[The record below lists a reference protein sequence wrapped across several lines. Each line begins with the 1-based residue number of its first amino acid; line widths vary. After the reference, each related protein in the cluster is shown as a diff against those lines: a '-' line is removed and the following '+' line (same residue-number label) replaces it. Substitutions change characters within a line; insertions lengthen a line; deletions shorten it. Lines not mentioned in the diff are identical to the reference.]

1 MEEWGNEPHCEGR
14 LMVFNKVTPLRLFIC
29 MTVGLLAATAWLISA
44 RSSAAPARSGQ
55 LSALSSSAEE
65 SLRQSPFVV
74 GDIATDEQQVLAAAQ
89 AKHASPEAFIARL
102 RSRTQFAH
110 LDAAAAARAVN
121 RAFPNLINQRDGGVP
136 TLPQGDTIRRYSAPN
151 VVQLSI
157 PGHKRAIIESLG
169 PLAKRTASGKLVP
182 INLALEN
189 KGSSFQPAAPEVAV
203 QIPKQ
208 LPGGVRAPASGVSLT
223 PTDARGEPL
232 RGSEGLLQG
241 ASVLYA
247 NTQTDTD
254 TLAKPTSSGFE
265 MSSILRSQ
273 ASPHELYYRLGLPHG
288 ARLIQ
293 HEHGPAQIV
302 SNGVTLGIVTP
313 PSAVD
318 AEGTTVP
325 VTMSIDHDTL
335 SVAVQDK
342 PGEYQYPIEVDPEYY
357 TAEDRSLTGGVFPV
371 EEYKGGTNWKPF
383 YSGGFTEEHTYKK
396 SYSCGGSDWYWC
408 EQSWYIE
415 PNREYNAGEFAG
427 LQYKTQGES
436 TIYNLE
442 MWVEG
447 ENEPSQTTTQVEYNY
462 GPNGEGQDNHVVLSG
477 GEKQERY
484 KYEPLSMT
492 SGYLHNPLETPR
504 NNDVRIMD
512 YTTKHESLYGFWT
525 WIWAARVYVAQEES
539 KHPETEPT
547 STCPQC
553 GFNTTSPTISGR
565 TNVLYGS
572 GSWLSPSQG
581 AYEVTAH
588 DPGIGISYVALTG
601 EGDGYHPR
609 WIRNEEGKCLGIQ
622 CAETYSS
629 PETYNSTMPSGERS
643 VELFAENAAEMYG
656 YSYHT
661 IKIDATPPEAIGFS
675 GMPEEGAEITAAPR
689 TLTIHATDGKA
700 PTASSGVKSVEVSLD
715 GAPETAISA
724 SCSPGPCTASGTYSL
739 GAEALSEG
747 VHSLTITAADNAGNV
762 ASKEFFFDVRH
773 ASPISVGPGAVDP
786 TTGQF
791 TLTASDVSL
800 GSASGVERSYESRN
814 LTAGTTGPLGPQWA
828 MSVGGGE
835 GLGVL
840 PSGNVLLISG
850 TGGVTTF
857 TLNKKGE
864 LEAPKGDENLKIEN
878 KASEHKYILKDATAG
893 SETVFEQ
900 PAGTQSTPPI
910 YGASFGAEAS
920 VLSRPVSDALDSS
933 GDVWVTDWTDNRI
946 AEFSKTGT
954 LIATYGSE
962 GTEGGQFR
970 SPFGIAVN
978 QSTGNVYV
986 TDYSNSRIEELSSSG
1001 AFIRA
1006 MGWGVSN
1013 GNAEYENCTSSCKA
1027 GIAGSGAGQLS
1038 GPDGISVD
1046 SSGNVWVAEEGN
1058 DRVQEFSEAG
1068 AYLGAFGSAGKG
1080 SGQLE
1085 APMDIAFAAGNI
1097 YVSDQNNNRVD
1108 EFSTAGSFVKAIG
1121 WGVANGESK
1130 LETCTTSCQA
1140 GIAGSGNGQFNA
1152 PRGLTTDPVSGNLY
1166 VTDLNN
1172 NRVQEI
1178 STSGTFIAKFGSGG
1192 SGAGQFSAPM
1202 GAVVSSTGTIYVTD
1216 FYNSRIQEWGRV
1228 LWRPTSAKGSLP
1240 AHATYTYA
1248 PVENSEGT
1256 TTMQPYEVVSPPPAG
1271 VTCGTKI
1278 EELKDGCRALTFKYA
1293 TETTAKGE
1301 SESEWGEY
1309 KGQLSQ
1315 VIFHAYNPTAKAME
1329 EKPVAQYSYDK
1340 QGRLRAEWDPRISPA
1355 LKTTYG
1361 YDTEGHLTSLT
1372 PPGQESWAFLYGT
1385 IASDPNPGRLMKA
1398 TLAPSSAKLWGGEL
1412 TANTEAPKLSGT
1424 PTVGVRMSA
1433 SNGTWSNSPIAYAY
1447 QWEDCNTSGGE
1458 CKAIVGADNANYTP
1472 VSGDLGHTLVVQVR
1486 ATNGGGTAMASSAA
1500 SATVVAKGG
1509 SYKQT
1514 IDGANSLNAV
1524 SCVPSTTECVV
1535 TDGAGKAMYST
1546 NVSATA
1552 SASWT
1557 SWTEPKS
1564 PSEAVACPSSTVC
1577 TLADGDVEEGVGGN
1591 LYYASALGGTWKEA
1605 FAPAYGVL
1613 AISCG
1618 SPTMCVDGQEG
1629 GGFIHYSTKPASTQ
1643 WISLSIGSGA
1653 MNAVDCISSSFCA
1666 VADSTGHVHVANSE
1680 GNIKNSTGWKSTDVE
1695 GSTSLNGIACASTTS
1710 CIAIDDSGNILNL
1723 TINGSG
1729 EATATKQDID
1739 GSNHLTAVSCV
1750 AASIC
1755 AAVDTSGN
1763 VFVSKNAGATWA
1775 KEFSFGD
1782 KLTSV
1787 SCPSAS
1793 LCLATDT
1800 TGSTASF
1807 TPGATTITEGEVR
1820 APQPGSTIEYRV
1832 PVSGEGAPHNLSK
1845 EEVEKWGQ
1853 KDKSELENN
1862 DPSEATAIFP
1872 PDEPQTWPA
1881 SSYKRA
1887 VIGYVNEKGLRV
1899 NTATPTGAI
1908 YTSEYN
1914 SLNELTRTLSADNR
1928 AAALKEGCESLKEH
1942 KCKSEEAAEKL
1953 DTKTE
1958 YSPEGTQIV
1967 KVTGPEHTVKLP
1979 TGEEL
1984 KARPVTHDY
1993 YNEGAKEA
2001 EEKNKETYDLLTKTT
2016 EAALL
2021 GSGKEALQR
2030 ETLTSYSGQ
2039 EDLGWK
2045 LRKPTSVTKDPGG
2058 LALTTTTAYENETG
2072 NITETRTPASSGT
2085 SALLSAGLK
2094 FGSYGSK
2101 EGQFEAAEGVAIDPS
2116 SGDVYVVDRELSR
2129 VEKFSSSGTFL
2140 GWVGSEK
2147 SGSGEGQLSHPESIA
2162 VSSTGNVYV
2171 GDAGNHRIEEFNAEA
2186 KYVRAFGK
2194 EGTGEGQFGNA
2205 LYGMAFDGN
2214 GKLWVTDGANH
2225 RIETFSEAGVFEK
2238 QYGEKGTGE
2247 GQFEEPRGIT
2257 VAGGDVY
2264 VVDTVNARVV
2274 ELTLEGKY
2282 VSQFGKY
2289 GLEDGQLR
2297 EPWGI
2302 AADAKGDLYVADRW
2316 PDRVEE
2322 FSAKGQFIAWI
2333 GSSGTSEG
2341 QFEDPDGLAVS
2352 TAGDLYVA
2360 DQGNDRVDEWLPGNA
2375 SAHDTRTVYY
2385 SATANSEFK
2394 TCGEHP
2400 EWAGLVCKTVPKAQP
2415 GTKGLPELPEVTIA
2429 AYNIWDDDEKR
2440 EEKFASTLR
2449 TSTET
2454 YDAAGRALTS
2464 EETTS
2469 PATDQALPKTTIE
2482 YNKETG
2488 AVEKQSA
2495 TIKGET
2501 KTITSKYNKLGELS
2515 EYTDAEGNLAKY
2527 TYEEGGDG
2535 RLVEE
2540 SEGKGTEAES
2550 KQTYSYNAT
2559 TGDMEKL
2566 VDSAAGTFTAS
2577 YDLEGKLVSE
2587 IYPNGMCANTTYNS
2601 VGEAVGLEYI
2611 KTRNCSESKPTVWF
2625 SDSIVPAIYGETVEQ
2640 VSTLS
2645 KENYAYDN
2653 VGRLLESQET
2663 PSGKGCTV
2671 HLYAYDE
2678 EGNRTSLTQREPATG
2693 GGCAG
2698 EGGATEHGKV
2708 EPHGYDMGNRLT
2720 DSGVEYEMFG
2730 NTTKLPAADAG
2741 GHELTGSYYVDN
2753 QVYTQKQNGETL
2765 TYDYDPA
2772 GRTMEMVSEGKV
2784 AAKLISHYAGPGGTP
2799 TWTSEGSGKW
2809 TRSIPGINGSLSA
2822 TQKSGETPVLEL
2834 QDLAGDIVATA
2845 ALSESET
2852 KLLSTYNSTEFGVPQ
2867 PGTTPP
2873 KYAWLGAGGLAT
2885 EAPLESGVATKGG
2898 ASYIPQIARTLQTAP
2913 VIAPGAFP
2921 DGQPGTQYSATV
2933 SPTELKAAEEEATRI
2948 WQRTEAERQRTK
2960 EREAAEALQKCQEE
2974 GGCGAPGGPG
2984 AEAEGGSGEEAEL
2997 YDPEGLA
3004 SYKRTMQRAGQLRQD
3019 ATNGFLIG
3027 LAVDVVVDGAA
3038 ETGAEYASQLNDSA
3052 HNLEQCVAHGKSVG
3066 GQFGRWGACYINE
3079 WRVEVWFVSI
3089 PWYAVAEFCGYIGE
3103 KQWGKK
3109 SHALYECQK
3118 SQVVVWGP
3126 WF

>member
-1 MEEWGNEPHCEGR
+1 MKRAPRG
-14 LMVFNKVTPLRLFIC
+14 VSSSLRLLMC
-29 MTVGLLAATAWLISA
+29 LAGCVLAVLAWALWS
-44 RSSAAPARSGQ
+44 RSSAAPASAAGSAP
-55 LSALSSSAEE
+55 LSAALGPNGN
-65 SLRQSPFVV
+65 SLRGLPFMSGNL
-74 GDIATDEQQVLAAAQ
+74 GDGDQQTLAAEQ
-89 AKHASPEAFIARL
+89 ARHASPQAFLARL

-110 LDAAAAARAVN
+110 LDAGAAARVAKQ
-121 RAFPNLINQRDGGVP
+121 AFPSLVDQRDGGMP
-136 TLPQGDTIRRYSAPN
+136 ALPRGDTIRRYSAAN

-157 PGHKRAIIESLG
+157 PGHRRAIIESLG
-169 PLAKRTASGKLVP
+169 PVAKRNASGKLEP
-182 INLALEN
+182 IDLALEDT
-189 KGSSFQPAAPEVAV
+189 GSSYRPTSPEVAV
-203 QIPKQ
+203 AIPKR
-208 LPGGVRAPASGVSLT
+208 LRGGVRAPASGVSMT
-223 PTDARGEPL
+223 PTNADGAAL
-232 RGSEGLLQG
+232 DGSEGLLQG

-254 TLAKPTSSGFE
+254 TLAKPTSAGFE
-265 MSSILRSQ
+265 LSSILRSQ
-273 ASPHELYYRLGLPHG
+273 ASPHTLYYRLGLPSG
-288 ARLIQ
+288 ASLIEHQ
-293 HEHGPAQIV
+293 HGPVQIV
-302 SNGVTLGIVTP
+302 SGGVTVGMVTP
-313 PSAVD
+313 PAAVD
-318 AEGTTVP
+318 AAGTSVP
-325 VTMSIDHDTL
+325 VRMSVDHDILRVT
-335 SVAVQDK
+335 VQATPD
-342 PGEYQYPIEVDPEYY
+342 EYQYPVEVDPEYY
-357 TAEDRSLTGGVFPV
+357 TAQDRSLTGGVFPV
-371 EEYKGGTNWKPF
+371 EEYKGGTNWTPF
-383 YSGGFTEEHTYKK
+383 HTGAFSEEHTYKK
-396 SYSCGGSDWYWC
+396 SYSCGPSDWYWC

-436 TIYNLE
+436 TIYDLE
-442 MWVEG
+442 LWIEG

-492 SGYLHNPLETPR
+492 SGYFNNPLETPR

-547 STCPQC
+547 SACPQC
-553 GFNTTSPTISGR
+553 GFNTTSPTIAGR

-629 PETYNSTMPSGERS
+629 PETYNTTMPSGERS
-643 VELFAENAAEMYG
+643 VELFAEDAAEMYG

-661 IKIDATPPEAIGFS
+661 IKVDGTPPEAIGFT
-675 GMPEEGAEITAAPR
+675 GMPEEGAEVTAAPR
-689 TLTIHATDGKA
+689 TLTVHATDGKA
-700 PTASSGVKSVEVSLD
+700 PTASSGVKSIQVSLD
-715 GAPETAISA
+715 GSPQTAVAA
-724 SCSPGPCTASGTYSL
+724 SCSPGPCTASGQYSL
-739 GAEALSEG
+739 AAEALSEG
-747 VHSLTITAADNAGNV
+747 VHSLTITATDNAGNV

-791 TLTASDVSL
+791 TLTANDVSL
-800 GSASGVERSYESRN
+800 GGASGLERTYQSRN
-814 LTAGTTGPLGPQWA
+814 LTAGTTGPLGPQWV

-850 TGGVTTF
+850 SGGVTTF

-864 LEAPKGDENLKIEN
+864 LEAPKGDENLKMEN
-878 KASEHKYILKDATAG
+878 KASEHRYVLKDSTAG

-910 YGASFGAEAS
+910 YGSSFGAEAG

-946 AEFSKTGT
+946 AEFSKTGAP
-954 LIATYGSE
+954 IATYGSE
-962 GTEGGQFR
+962 GTEGGQFHA
-970 SPFGIAVN
+970 PFGIAVN

-986 TDYSNSRIEELSSSG
+986 TDYGNSRVEELSSSG
-1001 AFIRA
+1001 GFIRA

-1013 GNAEYENCTSSCKA
+1013 GAGEYQNCTSSCKA
-1027 GIAGSGAGQLS
+1027 GIAGSGPGQIS

-1046 SSGNVWVAEEGN
+1046 SSGDVWVAEEGN
-1058 DRVQEFSEAG
+1058 DRVQEFSEG
-1068 AYLGAFGSAGKG
+1068 GSYLGTFGSAGTG

-1085 APMDIAFAAGNI
+1085 APMDIAFAGGDL
-1097 YVSDQNNNRVD
+1097 YVTDQNNNRID
-1108 EFSTAGSFVKAIG
+1108 EFSTSGSFVKAIG
-1121 WGVANGESK
+1121 WGVANGEAK
-1130 LETCTTSCQA
+1130 LQTCTSGCEA

-1172 NRVQEI
+1172 DRVQEL
-1178 STSGTFIAKFGSGG
+1178 TTAGAFVAKFGSGG
-1192 SGAGQFSAPM
+1192 SGPGQFSAPM
-1202 GAVVSSTGTIYVTD
+1202 DAVVSSTGTIYVTD
-1216 FYNSRIQEWGRV
+1216 FSNSRVQEWGRV
-1228 LWRPTSAKGSLP
+1228 LWRPTSAKGSLT
-1240 AHATYTYA
+1240 AHTTYTYA
-1248 PVENSEGT
+1248 AVENSEGT
-1256 TTMQPYEVVSPPPAG
+1256 TTMQPNEVISPPPAG
-1271 VTCGTKI
+1271 VTCGTKV

-1309 KGQLSQ
+1309 KGQLSE
-1315 VIFHAYNPTAKAME
+1315 VVFHVYSPTAKAME
-1329 EKPVAQYSYDK
+1329 EKAVAQYSYDK
-1340 QGRLRAEWDPRISPA
+1340 RGRLRAEWDPRLSPA

-1361 YDTEGHLTSLT
+1361 YDSEGHLTALT
-1372 PPGQESWAFLYGT
+1372 PPGQESWAFIYGT
-1385 IASDPNPGRLMKA
+1385 IAGDPNTGRLLKA
-1398 TLAPSSAKLWGGEL
+1398 TLAPASAKLWGGEPP
-1412 TANTEAPKLSGT
+1412 ANSEAPKLTGT
-1424 PTVGVRMSA
+1424 PVIGVRMSVA
-1433 SNGTWSNSPIAYAY
+1433 NGAWSNSPVAYGY
-1447 QWEDCNTSGGE
+1447 QWEDCNSSGGE
-1458 CKAIVGADNANYTP
+1458 CTAIAGADNPNYTP
-1472 VSGDLGHTLVVQVR
+1472 VSGDLGHTLIAQVR
-1486 ATNGGGTAMASSAA
+1486 ATNGGGTVLASSTA
-1500 SATVVAKGG
+1500 SAVVVAKGG
-1509 SYKQT
+1509 NYKQT
-1514 IDGANSLNAV
+1514 VDSGNSLTAV
-1524 SCVPSTTECVV
+1524 SCVPASTDCVV
-1535 TDGAGKAMYST
+1535 TDSKGAARYST
-1546 NVSATA
+1546 NVSTTA

-1557 SWTEPKS
+1557 SWAGPTS
-1564 PSEAVACPSSTVC
+1564 PSEAVACPSSSLC
-1577 TLADGDVEEGVGGN
+1577 TLADGHVEEGVGGN
-1591 LYYASALGGTWKEA
+1591 MYYASSLGGAWTEA
-1605 FAPAYGVL
+1605 FTPSYGVL

-1618 SPTMCVDGQEG
+1618 STTMCVDGQEG
-1629 GGFIHYSTKPASTQ
+1629 GGFIRYSTKPASTS
-1643 WISLSIGSGA
+1643 WTTFSIGAGA
-1653 MNAVDCISSSFCA
+1653 MNAVDCLSSSFCA
-1666 VADSTGHVHVANSE
+1666 IVDSTGHVHVANSE
-1680 GNIKNSTGWKSTDVE
+1680 ANIKNAVGWKSTDVE
-1695 GSTSLNGIACASTTS
+1695 GSTSLKGIACASTTA
-1710 CIAIDDSGNILNL
+1710 CVAVDDTGNIINL

-1739 GSNHLTAVSCV
+1739 GTNSLTAVSCV
-1750 AASIC
+1750 ATSFC
-1755 AAVDTSGN
+1755 VAVDASGN
-1763 VFVSKNAGATWA
+1763 VFVSKNAGVTWA
-1775 KEFSFGD
+1775 KELSLAD

-1787 SCPSAS
+1787 SCPSGS
-1793 LCLATDT
+1793 LCVAADT
-1800 TGSTASF
+1800 TGAVTAF
-1807 TPGATTITEGEVR
+1807 TPGTATITEGEVR

-1832 PVSGEGAPHNLSK
+1832 PVSGAGAPHNLSR

-1853 KDKSELENN
+1853 KDNSELEDN
-1862 DPSEATAIFP
+1862 DPSEATALFP
-1872 PDEPQTWPA
+1872 PDEPQGWPA
-1881 SSYKRA
+1881 SGYKRA
-1887 VIGYVNEKGLRV
+1887 AIGYVNEKGLRV
-1899 NTATPTGAI
+1899 NTATPSGGI

-1928 AAALKEGCESLKEH
+1928 AAAVSEGCESLKEH
-1942 KCKSEEAAEKL
+1942 KCKSAEAAEKL

-1958 YSPEGTQIV
+1958 YGDEGSQIA
-1967 KVTGPEHTVKLP
+1967 KVTGPEHTIKLA
-1979 TGEEL
+1979 TGEVV

-2021 GSGKEALQR
+2021 SSGKETDER
-2030 ETLTSYSGQ
+2030 ESVSSYNGQ

-2045 LRKPTSVTKDPGG
+2045 LRKPTSVTKEPTG
-2058 LALTTTTAYENETG
+2058 LDLTTTTAYEKETG
-2072 NITETRTPASSGT
+2072 NVTETRTPAGSEA
-2085 SALLSAGLK
+2085 SAVLTAGLK
-2094 FGSYGSK
+2094 FGSYGTK
-2101 EGQFEAAEGVAIDPS
+2101 EGQFEAPEAVAVDPS
-2116 SGDVYVVDRELSR
+2116 TGDVYVVDRELSR

-2147 SGSGEGQLSHPESIA
+2147 AGSGEGQLSHPESIA
-2162 VSSTGNVYV
+2162 VSASGNVYV
-2171 GDAGNHRIEEFNAEA
+2171 GDAGNHRIDEFNSEA

-2205 LYGMAFDGN
+2205 IYGMAFDAS

-2225 RIETFSEAGVFEK
+2225 RVETFSEAGVFEK
-2238 QYGEKGTGE
+2238 QYGEKGSGE
-2247 GQFEEPRGIT
+2247 GQLEEPRGIV

-2264 VVDTVNARVV
+2264 VVDTVNERVV

-2282 VSQFGKY
+2282 VSEFGKY
-2289 GLEDGQLR
+2289 GLEDGQFH

-2322 FSAKGQFIAWI
+2322 FNSKGRFLAWI
-2333 GSSGTSEG
+2333 GSSGTGEG
-2341 QFEDPDGLAVS
+2341 QFEDPDGLAIGA
-2352 TAGDLYVA
+2352 AGSLYVA
-2360 DQGNDRVDEWLPGNA
+2360 DQQNARVDEWLPGSA
-2375 SAHDTRTVYY
+2375 SAHDTRTIYY

-2394 TCGEHP
+2394 VCGEHP
-2400 EWAGLVCKTVPKAQP
+2400 EWAGLVCKTLPKAQP
-2415 GTKGLPELPEVTIA
+2415 GTKGLPELPEVTVA

-2440 EEKFASTLR
+2440 EEKFGSTVR
-2449 TSTET
+2449 TVTET

-2469 PATDQALPKTTIE
+2469 PATDQALPKTTVE

-2501 KTITSKYNKLGELS
+2501 KTITSRYNKLGELS

-2550 KQTYSYNAT
+2550 KQTYSYNTT

-2601 VGEAVGLEYI
+2601 VGEAVSLEYV
-2611 KTRNCSESKPTVWF
+2611 KTRNCAESKPSVWF
-2625 SDSIVPAIYGETVEQ
+2625 SDSIVPGIYGEAVEQ
-2640 VSTLS
+2640 LSTLA
-2645 KENYAYDN
+2645 KENYAYDGA
-2653 VGRLLESQET
+2653 GRLLESQET
-2663 PSGKGCTV
+2663 PVGKGCTV
-2671 HLYAYDE
+2671 RLYAYDE
-2678 EGNRTSLTQREPATG
+2678 EGNRTSLTQREPTSS
-2693 GGCAG
+2693 GGCGG
-2698 EGGATEHGKV
+2698 EGWATEHGTV
-2708 EPHGYDMGNRLT
+2708 QPHAYDTGNRLT
-2720 DSGVEYEMFG
+2720 DSGVEYEAFG

-2741 GHELTGSYYVDN
+2741 GHELVGSYYVDN

-2765 TYDYDPA
+2765 TYEYDPA
-2772 GRTMEMVSEGKV
+2772 GRTLETISEGKA
-2784 AAKLISHYAGPGGTP
+2784 AAKSISHYAGPGGTA

-2809 TRSIPGINGSLSA
+2809 ARSIPGINGSLVA
-2822 TQKSGETPVLEL
+2822 TQKSGETPVLQL

-2852 KLLSTYNSTEFGVPQ
+2852 KLLSTYDSTEFGVPQ

-2873 KYAWLGAGGLAT
+2873 KYAWLGAGGVAT
-2885 EAPLESGVATKGG
+2885 EATLESGVATKGG
-2898 ASYIPQIARTLQTAP
+2898 ASFVPQIARALQTAP

-2921 DGQPGTQYSATV
+2921 DGQPGTQYTATV
-2933 SPTELKAAEEEATRI
+2933 SPSELKAAEEEATRI

-2984 AEAEGGSGEEAEL
+2984 AAEGEAGGEEAEL

-3004 SYKRTMQRAGQLRQD
+3004 SYKRTLQRAGQLRQD

-3027 LAVDVVVDGAA
+3027 LAVDVIVDGAA

-3052 HNLEQCVAHGKSVG
+3052 HNLEECVSTGKSVG

-3118 SQVVVWGP
+3118 AKVVVWGP